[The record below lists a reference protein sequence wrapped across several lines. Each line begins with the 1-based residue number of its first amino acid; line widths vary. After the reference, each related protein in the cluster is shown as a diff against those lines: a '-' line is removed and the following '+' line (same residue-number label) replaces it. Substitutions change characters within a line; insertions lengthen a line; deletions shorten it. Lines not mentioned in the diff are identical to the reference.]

1 MAIGGT
7 VRRFEVELADSDR
20 GIYETLD
27 LRTAQH
33 PSESGRY
40 LVARILARALE
51 HAEGLDFSR
60 GLDVDD
66 EPALWQ
72 KNLRGELQAW
82 IEVGSPST
90 ERLHRATKQVKRV
103 VVYTWRKADELAAAI
118 GEAKVHRGET
128 IELRELDGPFLD
140 IVAATLD
147 RVNRWSLSITG
158 GTIYLT
164 ANDVACE
171 TAVRAVAIGA
181 R

>member
-7 VRRFEVELADSDR
+7 VRRFEIELADSDR
-20 GIYETLD
+20 GVYETFEW
-27 LRTAQH
+27 RTAQH

-40 LVARILARALE
+40 LVARVLARTLE
-51 HAEGLDFSR
+51 HADGVDFSR

-72 KNLRGELQAW
+72 KDLRGDLHAW
-82 IEVGSPST
+82 IEIGSPAT
-90 ERLHRATKQVKRV
+90 DRLHRATKQVKRV
-103 VVYTWRKADELAAAI
+103 VVYTWKKADELAAAI
-118 GEAKVHRGET
+118 VEAKVHRGEA

-171 TAVRAVAIGA
+171 TVVRAVAIGG
-181 R
+181 